1 MEENTRKEIEE
12 LLQEWREMVVK
23 DQEYYR
29 EMVETYILYRNGEI
43 IRKALLDLDDTQ
55 EC

>member
-1 MEENTRKEIEE
+1 MEENVKKEIEE
-12 LLQEWREMVVK
+12 LLQEWRELVAK

-29 EMVETYILYRNGEI
+29 EMVETYTLYRQAEV

>member
-29 EMVETYILYRNGEI
+29 EMVETYTLYRNGEI
-43 IRKALLDLDDTQ
+43 IRKLY
-55 EC
+55 